1 MKDISAYSA
10 YWEQARNLYAPFET
24 TVTMRSGNADVY
36 TNEIPGMPQP
46 SHKGY
51 LTTLNFGIPRTAQ
64 LIIPNEIMTEYFWQ
78 F

>member
-1 MKDISAYSA
+1 MIDGRTPAVCIVERKMKDISAYSA

-46 SHKGY
+46 SGGCAVKMA
-51 LTTLNFGIPRTAQ
+51 P
-64 LIIPNEIMTEYFWQ
+64 
-78 F
+78 